1 MNEQQGFSTSSHGL
15 MAFIMQWWKPI
26 GITTLVGGLLAF
38 GVSYAIKP
46 RFKSTAV
53 FYPAVTQSVS
63 NLMDVKGGAGKDFLV
78 YGEEEEAERVIQ
90 ILSANEIREYIIE
103 QYNLWEHYD
112 ISRESSKA
120 RTKMYKKY
128 KENISFRRTEYN
140 SVEIS
145 VLDTDPERAAGMA
158 NDLVFM
164 LDSLKNRIQQ
174 ERAAEGLRVV
184 QSKYH
189 EMGQRIQTI
198 GDSLSN
204 IRAKGVNDYESQS
217 EVLNKELAAALAKN
231 NQAGVRAIQAQLDTL
246 SKYGSAYLALS
257 GQLELLT
264 EQQILLERK
273 LEEVKADAE
282 SSINQ
287 IMPIDY
293 GYPADSKTYP
303 KRILIAIGASFF
315 SFVLSVFFLIFLQ
328 NYRGYKGKLKRAE
341 AAQD

>member
-38 GVSYAIKP
+38 GISYTIKP

-63 NLMDVKGGAGKDFLV
+63 NLMDVKGGSGKDFLV
-78 YGEEEEAERVIQ
+78 YGEESEAERVIQ
-90 ILSANEIREYIIE
+90 ILNANEIREFIVKK
-103 QYNLWEHYD
+103 YNLWDHYE
-112 ISRESSKA
+112 INEESPKA
-120 RTKMYKKY
+120 YTKMYKKFN
-128 KENISFRRTEYN
+128 ENISFRRTEYN

-145 VLDTDPERAAGMA
+145 VLDTDPNKAAGMA
-158 NDLVFM
+158 NDMLFM
-164 LDSLKNRIQQ
+164 LDSLKNRIQR

-184 QSKYH
+184 QTKYE
-189 EMGQRIQTI
+189 EMEQRIHLI
-198 GDSLSN
+198 GDSLSS

-246 SKYGSAYLALS
+246 AKYGSAYLALS

-282 SSINQ
+282 SSIKQ

-303 KRILIAIGASFF
+303 KRSLIAIGASFF

-328 NYRGYKGKLKRAE
+328 NYRGYKHQLKRTAD
-341 AAQD
+341 AQE